1 MATDEVAMLNALAG
15 AALALMIAIR
25 SLPMIAIDVPGPSWK
40 TISAAEACFQSD
52 VAGCRLRP

>member
-1 MATDEVAMLNALAG
+1 MAQNEVAMLNALAG
-15 AALALMIAIR
+15 AALALMVAIHGV
-25 SLPMIAIDVPGPSWK
+25 PMIPLDIPGPSWK